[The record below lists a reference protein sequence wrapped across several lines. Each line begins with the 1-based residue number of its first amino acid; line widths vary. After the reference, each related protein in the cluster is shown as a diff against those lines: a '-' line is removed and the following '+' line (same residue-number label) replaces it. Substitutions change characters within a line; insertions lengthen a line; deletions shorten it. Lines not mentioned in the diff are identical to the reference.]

1 MVIRGFNM
9 EERLE
14 KALEFAN
21 YRQTLNNQL
30 HKVKT
35 RAEGL
40 LLFAKN
46 GGKFTINK
54 ELICYFDYLNRSE
67 IEQIAVLDDNNIP
80 ILIENVKEFLSEI
93 TQRNIEITND
103 YLAEYQRI
111 RKARNVKSILD
122 ISDV

>member
-1 MVIRGFNM
+1 M

-40 LLFAKN
+40 LLMSTN
-46 GGKFTINK
+46 GGNFKINQ
-54 ELICYFDYLNRSE
+54 ELICF
-67 IEQIAVLDDNNIP
+67 LD
-80 ILIENVKEFLSEI
+80 FLSRKGMKQVTLLDSNNSPI
-93 TQRNIEITND
+93 QIDDIEKLLDEVTTRYFEVTND
-103 YLAEYQRI
+103 YLREYNTI
-111 RKARNVKSILD
+111 RKSRNVKTI
-122 ISDV
+122 IDVKDDE